1 VAVRGR
7 VAAGSLALVLLA
19 GCGDVAVQDATA
31 TALAFVRAA
40 PAEAC
45 GLLAPE
51 TAEAVADQVHTDC
64 AQALATLDL
73 PTATDVRGAEVAGE
87 SAQVQLADQVVFLAH
102 FPDGWRVT
110 AAGCVRDDPD
120 PAVPYECE
128 VEP

>member
-1 VAVRGR
+1 MHGRAV
-7 VAAGSLALVLLA
+7 AGSLVLLLLA
-19 GCGDVAVQDATA
+19 GCGDVAANDAEA
-31 TALAFVRAA
+31 AAVAFVRAA

-45 GLLAPE
+45 GLLAPA
-51 TAEAVADQVHTDC
+51 TADAVVNRARTDC
-64 AQALATLDL
+64 AQALPTLGL
-73 PTATDVRGAEVAGE
+73 PPPSSVRRVEVAGE

-110 AAGCVRDDPD
+110 AAGCVREDPD